1 MSFMC
6 LINFPIFN
14 NLFYFLNIL
23 FYIGVQMINNLLVS
37 GKSELIQ
44 FYIYIYIHTCIY
56 SFSTCIYYF
65 PD

>member
-37 GKSELIQ
+37 GKSELANE
-44 FYIYIYIHTCIY
+44 Y
-56 SFSTCIYYF
+56 SKRPLSQIEVFRF
-65 PD
+65 MLEAKVF